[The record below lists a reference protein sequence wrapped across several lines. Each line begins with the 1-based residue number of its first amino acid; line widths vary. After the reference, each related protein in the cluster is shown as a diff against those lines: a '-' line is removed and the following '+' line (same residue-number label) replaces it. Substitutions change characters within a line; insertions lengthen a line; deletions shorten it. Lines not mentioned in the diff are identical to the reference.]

1 MSKLK
6 IFIANHKENNYI
18 PECDFIQPV
27 QVGSA
32 FSKKQF
38 DGMDKDN
45 TGINISEK
53 NPMYC
58 ELTAQ
63 YWAWKN
69 IDVEYYGFFHYR
81 RYLLRTIDGTAAI
94 WTAERIGDI
103 AGDPEAARGQFGKNG
118 AGTDGRKL

>member
-1 MSKLK
+1 MYEKYTLKMEGKMSKLK

-27 QVGSA
+27 QVGAA

-81 RYLLRTIDGTAAI
+81 RYLSFNDSLKEKWI
-94 WTAERIGDI
+94 IGI
-103 AGDPEAARGQFGKNG
+103 LSQKII
-118 AGTDGRKL
+118 

>member
-27 QVGSA
+27 QVGAA

-45 TGINISEK
+45 TGINR
-53 NPMYC
+53 C
-58 ELTAQ
+58 
-63 YWAWKN
+63 
-69 IDVEYYGFFHYR
+69 
-81 RYLLRTIDGTAAI
+81 
-94 WTAERIGDI
+94 
-103 AGDPEAARGQFGKNG
+103 
-118 AGTDGRKL
+118 